1 MKFEICNFIH
11 GSENKN
17 ISDVTIYQKLAKY
30 LNDKY
35 NKTVRL
41 HKNIND
47 SINCEILL
55 KSIGERI
62 QHYSFSP
69 SKKLYAKSAP
79 LMRICGCNFSKGK

>member
-55 KSIGERI
+55 KSMTLGDVLTN
-62 QHYSFSP
+62 
-69 SKKLYAKSAP
+69 KLKFRSSEQEMLDIL
-79 LMRICGCNFSKGK
+79 LMNLNRLIR

>member
-55 KSIGERI
+55 KSMTLGDVLTN
-62 QHYSFSP
+62 
-69 SKKLYAKSAP
+69 KLKFRSSEQEMLNIL
-79 LMRICGCNFSKGK
+79 LMNLNRLIR

>member
-55 KSIGERI
+55 KSMTLGDVLTN
-62 QHYSFSP
+62 
-69 SKKLYAKSAP
+69 KLKFRSVKNWSLYEKDFKDEIYFDS
-79 LMRICGCNFSKGK
+79 